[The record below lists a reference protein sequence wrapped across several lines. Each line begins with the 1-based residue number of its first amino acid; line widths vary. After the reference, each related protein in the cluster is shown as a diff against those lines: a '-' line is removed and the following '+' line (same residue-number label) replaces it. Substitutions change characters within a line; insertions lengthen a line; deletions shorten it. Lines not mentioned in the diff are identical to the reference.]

1 MPRTF
6 LELSEKHKERYQAI
20 RRDRN
25 NQLAAIAAFC
35 FNSSIESKQ
44 AKGNATMFTL
54 MTQEHE
60 TSIQEFR
67 TIESVAFAHKM
78 GENGGFYKVQLI
90 DENGVIVSE
99 WK

>member
-1 MPRTF
+1 LTP
-6 LELSEKHKERYQAI
+6 KRYTVEWQT
-20 RRDRN
+20 
-25 NQLAAIAAFC
+25 
-35 FNSSIESKQ
+35 SKRKTVKRKY
-44 AKGNATMFTL
+44 AMFTL

-60 TSIQEFR
+60 NSIQELR
-67 TIESVAFAHKM
+67 TIESVAFAYKM